1 MFIERILKRLCKRW
15 GYSHF
20 RFVQNFSFALF
31 FGILCYITVVVIS
44 AQFYKQMP
52 LWTIFLTLGLVVILF
67 YASVLGDF
75 FDIIGEGVLS
85 FKAFLK
91 DFKKNRDDANF
102 GKLFLGAKKISKIA
116 KYYNMQVSPHSL
128 GLGMTISFLEKE
140 EATRKDFN
148 DLIEWIENSTK
159 KENFKKFR
167 KLVKKYNSIAEKSA
181 KEGIKERY
189 GWTLER
195 IAPYLGAIVTPI
207 AVATI
212 VYVVPELLELL
223 K

>member
-1 MFIERILKRLCKRW
+1 VFL
-15 GYSHF
+15 YS
-20 RFVQNFSFALF
+20 
-31 FGILCYITVVVIS
+31 
-44 AQFYKQMP
+44 
-52 LWTIFLTLGLVVILF
+52 
-67 YASVLGDF
+67 SVLGSF
-75 FDIIGEGVLS
+75 FSIIGEGVLS

-91 DFKKNRDDANF
+91 DFKKKPDYADF
-102 GKLFLGAKKISKIA
+102 GKIALGAKKISKIA
-116 KYYNMQVSPHSL
+116 QYYNIQVSPHSL
-128 GLGMTISFLEKE
+128 ALGMTISFLEKE

-167 KLVKKYNSIAEKSA
+167 KLVKKYNSITEKSA

-195 IAPYLGAIVTPI
+195 IAPHLGAIVTPV